1 MLSLAILLL
10 ALVQMYTIY
19 AVVSTRR
26 AAPRQGRQGRQGRR
40 RGSLEAGVPSAA
52 GVGVNVPTR
61 GLTHYSQIGILH
73 NGGDSILP
81 LMGRPVH
88 PGSHMWNYYTLTNE
102 AVPVRVPLIN
112 GGREC
117 ESSNGCEEL
126 YNDDRIFVPELG
138 SRYTV
143 KLYNRAPR
151 YIPYL

>member
-1 MLSLAILLL
+1 MYEWYMLPFAILLL

-19 AVVSTRR
+19 AVVSTRGV
-26 AAPRQGRQGRQGRR
+26 APHRGRR
-40 RGSLEAGVPSAA
+40 CSPRKADVPAAA
-52 GVGVNVPTR
+52 GVRVNVPTR
-61 GLTHYSQIGILH
+61 GLTHYNQMGILH

-102 AVPVRVPLIN
+102 AVPIRIPLVN
-112 GGREC
+112 SGREC
-117 ESSNGCEEL
+117 ESSNGCKEL
-126 YNDDRIFVPELG
+126 YNDDHIFIPELD